1 MAFEPREMSKQKNS
15 GKPKSLSRHVLL
27 GVLLGVLLAAGAIDF
42 NHRLEASATPA
53 PSQSPLPLSDLQK
66 FAAILE
72 RVRSQYVEEVSDS
85 KLLENA
91 IRGMLN
97 GLDPHS
103 SYMDAD
109 EFKEMQITT
118 SGRFGGLGIQ
128 VQADEGFIRVV
139 APLDD
144 TPAKR
149 AGIQARDL
157 IIRIDDRSVQGMD
170 LEEAVKLMR
179 GDPGTSLTLTLV
191 REGRDTPFKVKLT
204 REVIKV
210 ASVKSRLLDEG
221 IGYLRVT
228 QFAAEATNEAS
239 KALEQLHKEAKGSL
253 KGIVLDLRN
262 NPGGLLSDA
271 VSMSDLFLNSG
282 RIVYTKGRVPD
293 SRQDFDATP
302 GDVLHGAPMVVL
314 VNQGSAS
321 AAEIVAGALQ
331 DNHRALVMGWSTF
344 GKGSVQTVMPLPTG
358 DAIKLTTARYYTPN
372 GRSIQADGIHPDIV
386 LPTLTVSGENK
397 EASIATTR
405 EADLRGRLS
414 GPEVAGRFKDMDRAQ
429 FSQKLA
435 QEDYVI
441 YEALNLLRALSIQ
454 RAYLDKNQVAATP

>member
-27 GVLLGVLLAAGAIDF
+27 GVLLGVLLAAGAVDF

-53 PSQSPLPLSDLQK
+53 TSQSPLPLTDLQK

-109 EFKEMQITT
+109 EFREMQITT

-221 IGYLRVT
+221 IGYIRVT

-239 KALEQLHKEAKGSL
+239 KALEQLHKEAKGPL

-331 DNHRALVMGWSTF
+331 DNHRALLMGWTTF

-358 DAIKLTTARYYTPN
+358 DAIKLTTARYYTPS

-386 LPTLTVSGENK
+386 LPALTVSGENK
-397 EASIATTR
+397 EVSLDATR

-414 GPEVAGRFKDMDRAQ
+414 GTVEAVRFKDIDRAQ
-429 FSQKLA
+429 LSQKLA
-435 QEDYVI
+435 QEDYAI

-454 RAYLDKNQVAATP
+454 RAYLDKNQVAAAP

>member
-1 MAFEPREMSKQKNS
+1 MTPEQRES
-15 GKPKSLSRHVLL
+15 SRHMKIARTRSRTRSALL
-27 GVLLGVLLAAGAIDF
+27 GVLAGVLLAAGAVDF
-42 NHRLEASATPA
+42 NHRLEARAATN
-53 PSQSPLPLSDLQK
+53 PSEGALPLTELQK

-149 AGIQARDL
+149 AGVQARDL

-179 GDPGTSLTLTLV
+179 GDPGTSITLTLV

-210 ASVKSRLLDEG
+210 ASVKSRMLDEG
-221 IGYLRVT
+221 IGYVRVT
-228 QFAAEATNEAS
+228 QFAAEATTEAT
-239 KALEQLHKEAKGSL
+239 KALEQLRKESKTPL
-253 KGIVLDLRN
+253 KGLVLDLRN

-271 VSMSDLFLNSG
+271 VSMSDLFLNGG
-282 RIVYTKGRVPD
+282 RIVYTKGRAPD

-302 GDVLHGAPMVVL
+302 GDALQGAPMVVL
-314 VNQGSAS
+314 VNQGTAS

-358 DAIKLTTARYYTPN
+358 DAIKLTTARYYTPS

-386 LPTLTVSGENK
+386 LPALTVSGENK
-397 EASIATTR
+397 EASIAMPR

-414 GPEVAGRFKDMDRAQ
+414 GTVEAGRFKDTDRAQ
-429 FSQKLA
+429 LSQKLA
-435 QEDYVI
+435 QEDYAI

-454 RAYLDKNQVAATP
+454 RAYLDNTRMASSP

>member
-1 MAFEPREMSKQKNS
+1 MAFEPSRMSKQNNPRRS
-15 GKPKSLSRHVLL
+15 KSWSRPVLV
-27 GVLLGVLLAAGAIDF
+27 GMLLGVLLAAGAIDF
-42 NHRLEASATPA
+42 NHRLEARAAASA
-53 PSQSPLPLSDLQK
+53 SQSPLPLTELQK

-109 EFKEMQITT
+109 EFKEMQIAT

-157 IIRIDDRSVQGMD
+157 IIRIDDRSVQGMS

-179 GDPGTSLTLTLV
+179 GEPGTSITLTLV
-191 REGRDTPFKVKLT
+191 REGRDTPFKVTLT

-210 ASVKSRLLDEG
+210 ASTKARLLDEG

-239 KALEQLHKEAKGSL
+239 KALDQLRKEAKGSL
-253 KGIVLDLRN
+253 KGLVLDLRN

-282 RIVYTKGRVPD
+282 RIVYTKGRTPD

-302 GDVLHGAPMVVL
+302 GDVLHGAPIVVL

-358 DAIKLTTARYYTPN
+358 DAIKLTTARYYTPK

-386 LPTLTVSGENK
+386 LPTLTISGENK
-397 EASIATTR
+397 GEPIVMTR

-414 GPEVAGRFKDMDRAQ
+414 GTEEAGRFKDMDRAQ
-429 FSQKLA
+429 LSQKLA

-441 YEALNLLRALSIQ
+441 YEAFNLLRALAIQ
-454 RAYLDKNQVAATP
+454 RAYLSNNQVVAIP